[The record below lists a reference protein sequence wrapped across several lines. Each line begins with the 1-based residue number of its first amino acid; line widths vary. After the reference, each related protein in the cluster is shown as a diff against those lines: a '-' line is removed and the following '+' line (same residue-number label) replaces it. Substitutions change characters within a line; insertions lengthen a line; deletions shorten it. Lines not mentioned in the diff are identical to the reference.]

1 MGESALNKCD
11 QDVNLH
17 IIIEIYDYEGVAGQ
31 RPVNYYLKRELFA
44 IF

>member
-17 IIIEIYDYEGVAGQ
+17 IIIEYNDYEGVAGQ
-31 RPVNYYLKRELFA
+31 RPVIFLIFA
-44 IF
+44 RALHLY